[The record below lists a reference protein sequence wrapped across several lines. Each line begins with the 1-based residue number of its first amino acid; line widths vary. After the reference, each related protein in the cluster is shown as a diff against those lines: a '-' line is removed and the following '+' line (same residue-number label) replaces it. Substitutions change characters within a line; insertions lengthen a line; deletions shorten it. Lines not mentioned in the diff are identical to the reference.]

1 MLEKHEDAFQTMP
14 LLIVVSSHRTT
25 YSSDSA
31 HTSARS
37 LCIIAPLIQAMHT
50 NSYKKNR
57 YMHRQEKAEKEIIP
71 RIICPVQK
79 RQAPNR
85 DVDAQAK
92 LKPVIRRIRS
102 APAIPHTHMCI
113 TYHSFSP
120 PPPPAALLRWLD
132 PRLRA
137 FPLVAASLSA
147 GGFLLCRRMDL
158 GPKSVSLYSHAARR
172 SNLMSKFP
180 CC

>member
-1 MLEKHEDAFQTMP
+1 MHKDMLEKHEDAFQTMP

-37 LCIIAPLIQAMHT
+37 LCIIAPLIQAMQT

-120 PPPPAALLRWLD
+120 PPPPSRSS
-132 PRLRA
+132 PM
-137 FPLVAASLSA
+137 VGSA
-147 GGFLLCRRMDL
+147 IAGLPVSGCVVVCWWFLTLQAHGL
-158 GPKSVSLYSHAARR
+158 GT
-172 SNLMSKFP
+172 
-180 CC
+180 